1 MAMDFAEKAVKSMI
15 SRGSAGRSGQSREIS
30 IYFRIDQF
38 VKPAD
43 LVSSVSAMVLL
54 TTVCLM
60 SDILQFYVLAF

>member
-15 SRGSAGRSGQSREIS
+15 SRGSAGQSREIS

-60 SDILQFYVLAF
+60 NDILQFYVLAF

>member
-1 MAMDFAEKAVKSMI
+1 MAMDFAEKAVKSTI
-15 SRGSAGRSGQSREIS
+15 SRGSAGQSREIS